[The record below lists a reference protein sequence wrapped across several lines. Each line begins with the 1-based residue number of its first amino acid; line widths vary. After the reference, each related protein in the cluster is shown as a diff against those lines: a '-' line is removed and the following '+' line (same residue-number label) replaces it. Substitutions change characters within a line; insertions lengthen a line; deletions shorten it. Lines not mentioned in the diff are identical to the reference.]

1 MFAFCVVTVND
12 EHTKPAIMNIILWD
26 ILMFYQIFPPP
37 KVKQSAIVSNKQGVY
52 ELPNELPNDVRLR
65 IFGNK
70 EKSGKSQNLLE

>member
-1 MFAFCVVTVND
+1 MGVFDVLPN
-12 EHTKPAIMNIILWD
+12 
-26 ILMFYQIFPPP
+26 FPSP

-52 ELPNELPNDVRLR
+52 ELQNELPNDMSLR

>member
-1 MFAFCVVTVND
+1 MFAFCVVTGND
-12 EHTKPAIMNIILWD
+12 EHTKPAIMEIILWEF
-26 ILMFYQIFPPP
+26 LMFPNFPSP

-52 ELPNELPNDVRLR
+52 ELQNELPNDMRLR